1 MGVSATPSL
10 AGQLSVD
17 GVSYVTDGLKIVENL
32 GLMFFV
38 TAVGFIAGP
47 TFLSNFKKNF
57 KSYVCLGLVIILF
70 GALACVGCIL
80 IGRHFTNLADDEFT
94 AILVGLLAGALTST
108 PAFSAAKATVA
119 TAELESLVSV
129 GYGIAYLFGVVGGGP
144 LCPAHPQAHPRRHG
158 PGGPNST
165 RWTPPSTAK
174 SPGS

>member
-1 MGVSATPSL
+1 MPFSFSITGTVFLVFCVFAIAAAGYLVGKVTVKGVNLGTAGVFVAALLFGCFCYPSL
-10 AGQLSVD
+10 AGQLSVE
-17 GVSYVTDGLKIVENL
+17 GVTYVTDGLKIVENL

-80 IGRHFTNLADDEFT
+80 IGRPFTDLADDEFT

-108 PAFSAAKATVA
+108 PAFSASG
-119 TAELESLVSV
+119 ESS
-129 GYGIAYLFGVVGGGP
+129 
-144 LCPAHPQAHPRRHG
+144 
-158 PGGPNST
+158 ST
-165 RWTPPSTAK
+165 
-174 SPGS
+174 